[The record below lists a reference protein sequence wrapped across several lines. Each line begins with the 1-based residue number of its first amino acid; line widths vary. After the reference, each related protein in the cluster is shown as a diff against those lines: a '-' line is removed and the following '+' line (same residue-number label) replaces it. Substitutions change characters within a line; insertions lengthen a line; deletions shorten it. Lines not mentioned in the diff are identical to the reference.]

1 MDSYP
6 LIAILAMALGLAL
19 LVAEVFIPSGGI
31 IMAAAALAFAASVW
45 GAWQAW
51 YKTGESATFIVYI
64 VAMLVMLPTV
74 LSGAFYVF
82 PRTEYGKRLMS
93 PPSREE
99 MEPYVAET
107 ERLTKLIGKIGTTL
121 TRLGPGGMI
130 AVDGAR
136 LHAESEGMLI
146 PTRTPVKVLAMRGN
160 RLLVREVQ
168 EVSSRESA
176 LKSEPTTVEELSPLD
191 DEFSQS

>member
-31 IMAAAALAFAASVW
+31 IMAAAALAFAASIW

-51 YKTGESATFIVYI
+51 YKTGESATFIAYI
-64 VAMLVMLPTV
+64 VSMLVMLPTV

-107 ERLTKLIGKIGTTL
+107 ERLTKLIGKIGATL

-146 PTRTPVKVLAMRGN
+146 PTGTPVKVLAMRGN
-160 RLLVREVQ
+160 RLLVRKVQ

>member
-6 LIAILAMALGLAL
+6 MIAILAMALGLAL

-31 IMAAAALAFAASVW
+31 IMAASALCFAASIW

-51 YKTGESATFIVYI
+51 YKTGESTTFIAYI
-64 VAMLVMLPTV
+64 ASMLVLLPTV

-146 PTRTPVKVLAMRGN
+146 PTGTPVKVLAMRGN

-176 LKSEPTTVEELSPLD
+176 LKSELTTVEELSPLD
-191 DEFSQS
+191 DEFAQS